1 MRLSYKG
8 WLSINPGREA
18 LSSTILYVEDNPL
31 SLRLIRKVLE
41 SLGYGMIEA
50 SDGETGLA
58 LAAAQRPQMVLLD
71 MDLPDMDGW
80 TVARHIKND
89 PRMRHLP
96 VVALTGNAAPGDRE
110 RCLLAGCDGY
120 LSKPVSRMELRDMIH
135 HFLPAGDA
143 AG

>member
-1 MRLSYKG
+1 M
-8 WLSINPGREA
+8 
-18 LSSTILYVEDNPL
+18 SSTILYVEDNPL
-31 SLRLIRKVLE
+31 SLRLIRKMLE

-80 TVARHIKND
+80 AVARHIKND
-89 PRMRHLP
+89 PRIRHLP
-96 VVALTGNAAPGDRE
+96 VVALTGNASPSDRE

-120 LSKPVSRMELRDMIH
+120 LSKPVSRMDLHDMIR
-135 HFLPAGDA
+135 HFLPAGNA
-143 AG
+143 TG